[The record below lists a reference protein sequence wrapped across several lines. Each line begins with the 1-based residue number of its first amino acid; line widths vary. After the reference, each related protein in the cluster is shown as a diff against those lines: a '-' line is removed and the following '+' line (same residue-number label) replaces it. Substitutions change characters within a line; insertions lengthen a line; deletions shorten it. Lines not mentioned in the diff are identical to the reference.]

1 MQAQTEGCL
10 SSSTITWWRAGA
22 YQAASVPAA
31 TLLPP
36 PPPPATAATSG
47 LQSTCSTTLRSLP
60 SLPRRRTPELVVQH
74 THERTGW
81 VALPPAL
88 CSRLFAAHAATPLAL
103 ELRPIRRR
111 AGVALPSDT
120 PCYASWVGDT
130 CAAGCV
136 GVPASLARALG
147 LQEGAAVAVRPLPD
161 APAAV
166 SVTVEPASEDDWE
179 IVQLNGGF
187 IEETLLTQVRGR
199 EWRASNPQGRR
210 DGCLAPGA
218 WRGWSGECPLLPAS
232 NPPILTDPSTPPLPT
247 PPRPAGGRGQ
257 PAPAAAHLDPQRG
270 RGAAGHRHGA

>member
-1 MQAQTEGCL
+1 MSAE
-10 SSSTITWWRAGA
+10 R
-22 YQAASVPAA
+22 
-31 TLLPP
+31 
-36 PPPPATAATSG
+36 TAAAAAAARAELPQRQPPLLTPVKR
-47 LQSTCSTTLRSLP
+47 LPTPHTCSRS
-60 SLPRRRTPELVVQH
+60 PELVVQL

-88 CSRLFAAHAATPLAL
+88 CSHLFAARAATPLAL

-136 GVPASLARALG
+136 GVPAALARALG

-161 APAAV
+161 APPAV

-187 IEETLLTQVRGR
+187 IEETLLTQV
-199 EWRASNPQGRR
+199 QGPV
-210 DGCLAPGA
+210 PGL
-218 WRGWSGECPLLPAS
+218 G
-232 NPPILTDPSTPPLPT
+232 
-247 PPRPAGGRGQ
+247 
-257 PAPAAAHLDPQRG
+257 
-270 RGAAGHRHGA
+270 